1 MVATVTS
8 NPKLPSNNPK
18 RTPLLPSEPENG
30 TLRRPKPREVT
41 SRYLSVPISS
51 SSNSSSSSSSDNTTS
66 SSNTTG
72 SLPAISSKRYQT
84 PVVSRAG
91 MTTPRN
97 TERAVSVDRRR
108 LVAVEAT
115 PSNAEKLLVTSMRS
129 LSVSFQGESISVPVN
144 KAKTASTAGGVGT
157 PGGGLRKATTER
169 RKLTPVRDSRKR
181 QNSRPS
187 EQQQQRWPGRSR
199 RDNSSLLTQSLDY
212 GAERSK
218 FNGSGIAIQKLTKS
232 MLDENSRNKFG
243 VTLKPESYNSEVKM
257 TNKMEIRSNLAI
269 PVNSDTKTVSS
280 EGIETGSVNELRGG
294 QRGIVVPA
302 RVWQESNRIH
312 KVPDPSSPRSKV
324 IGLNRTTGPPKVIGA
339 KKILNENPVSS
350 PRGLSPLRGGLRPA
364 SPSKLSTSTPLRA
377 INSPTRI
384 RNVARNVSSDN
395 NVSSMLSMMS
405 FVTDAR
411 KGKLGESRIVDAH
424 DLRLLYNRQLQWQF
438 VNARAE
444 KSLLVQEE
452 IAKVEQMNFLVSE
465 LANFSAREHSS
476 LDECKDRLSTRFIPL
491 QVIHC
496 SLRTQLLQLR
506 VHASSTEK
514 L

>member
-1 MVATVTS
+1 
-8 NPKLPSNNPK
+8 
-18 RTPLLPSEPENG
+18 
-30 TLRRPKPREVT
+30 
-41 SRYLSVPISS
+41 
-51 SSNSSSSSSSDNTTS
+51 
-66 SSNTTG
+66 
-72 SLPAISSKRYQT
+72 
-84 PVVSRAG
+84 
-91 MTTPRN
+91 
-97 TERAVSVDRRR
+97 
-108 LVAVEAT
+108 
-115 PSNAEKLLVTSMRS
+115 MRS
-129 LSVSFQGESISVPVN
+129 LSVSFQGESISVPVS

-169 RKLTPVRDSRKR
+169 RKLTPVRDPRKR

-232 MLDENSRNKFG
+232 MLDENSRNEFG

-452 IAKVEQMNFLVSE
+452 IAKRSLYNAWISTTKLRHSVKSKRIELQLLRHNLKLYSILKGEEPYLQNWDLIDVDHNNTVSSAKEALETSIISLPVVSGARANVQNVEEAISSAVDVMQAMASSICSLSTKVEQMNFLVSE

>member
-1 MVATVTS
+1 
-8 NPKLPSNNPK
+8 
-18 RTPLLPSEPENG
+18 
-30 TLRRPKPREVT
+30 
-41 SRYLSVPISS
+41 
-51 SSNSSSSSSSDNTTS
+51 
-66 SSNTTG
+66 
-72 SLPAISSKRYQT
+72 
-84 PVVSRAG
+84 
-91 MTTPRN
+91 
-97 TERAVSVDRRR
+97 
-108 LVAVEAT
+108 
-115 PSNAEKLLVTSMRS
+115 MRS
-129 LSVSFQGESISVPVN
+129 LSVSFQGESISVPVS

-169 RKLTPVRDSRKR
+169 RKLTPVRDPRKR

-232 MLDENSRNKFG
+232 MLDENSRNEFG

-452 IAKVEQMNFLVSE
+452 IAKEPYLQNWDLIDVDHNNTVSSAKEALETSIISLPVVSGARANVQNVEEAISSAVDVMQAMASSICSLSTKVEQMNFLVSE